1 MLEGSCLHTPFVQKK
16 ISIWTRDLQSFF
28 DLSPKISQVEESAAH
43 DAIALYTLNE
53 LNQWV
58 IHQEQLEVCNAAG
71 IIISSWCK
79 GNKS

>member
-1 MLEGSCLHTPFVQKK
+1 M
-16 ISIWTRDLQSFF
+16 
-28 DLSPKISQVEESAAH
+28 EESAAH

-53 LNQWV
+53 VNQWV
-58 IHQEQLEVCNAAG
+58 IHREQVEVCNAAG